1 VEIRPRKIMEAKTQ
15 LFIVVVGGH
24 DFSSETSW
32 KKLINE
38 MGQKC
43 IYIIIIYFNAREGS
57 TST

>member
-1 VEIRPRKIMEAKTQ
+1 MEAKTQ

-32 KKLINE
+32 KKLIKE

-43 IYIIIIYFNAREGS
+43 IYI
-57 TST
+57 